1 MYENISNISL
11 VFPGCMLYYVDMYV
25 ARASWPSS
33 NRKVYQSIYLRESY
47 RDGPHVRKR
56 NIANLTHC
64 DPKEIAAIELALQ
77 FKGNLA
83 ALGSLDQIRLGQG
96 PSVGA
101 VWAVL
106 EIARRLGLQKALGP
120 GFAGQLALWQ
130 VVARVLD
137 QGSRLS
143 AVRLAQVHAA
153 AAVLGLQRGFD
164 ENDLYAN
171 LGWLSEQQE
180 RIENRLFAARG
191 RRTEKP
197 QLFLYDVTS
206 SYLEGQDNAYGAYGY
221 NRDGQKGK
229 KQIVIGLLCDPQGE
243 PVSTEV
249 FRGNTQDPQTFA
261 AQVNKATQRFGCER
275 VTFVGDRGMIKSGQV
290 EDLARVGFH
299 YITAITK
306 PQILALLDSGVLQ
319 MELFAAELCEVEHEG
334 RRYVLRRNPL
344 RAEQLAASRADKQA
358 SVERVRQQFE
368 RYLADH
374 PRAKVATAEKA
385 VRAKTVQLKLQN
397 WLQVGIEGRSLK
409 LTVDQAALQEASRLD
424 GCYVLKTDLPES
436 AASKDVVHARYKDL
450 AQVEQAFRTCK
461 TAHLETR
468 PVYVRTAEHTRG
480 HVLVV
485 MLAYLIRR
493 ELSRAWTALDVTV
506 EEGLHQLQTLC
517 STEVKVEGGGSC
529 LRIPTPHSASRA
541 LLQALDLH
549 LPQVLPHSPALV
561 VTRKKLPGRRKPH

>member
-1 MYENISNISL
+1 
-11 VFPGCMLYYVDMYV
+11 MYV

-33 NRKVYQSIYLRESY
+33 NGKVYQSIYLRESY

-64 DPKEIAAIELALQ
+64 DPQEIAAIELALRC
-77 FKGNLA
+77 KGNLA

-96 PSVGA
+96 PSVGTL
-101 VWAVL
+101 WAVL
-106 EIARRLGLQKALGP
+106 EVARRWGLSKALGS

-130 VVARVLD
+130 VLARVLD

-153 AAVLGLQRGFD
+153 GAVLGLQRGFD

-180 RIENRLFAARG
+180 RIEDRLFAAR
-191 RRTEKP
+191 RRGTEKP

-221 NRDGQKGK
+221 NREGKKGK

-249 FRGNTQDPQTFA
+249 FHGNTQDPQTFA
-261 AQVNKATQRFGCER
+261 AQVTKAKQRFGCER
-275 VTFVGDRGMIKSGQV
+275 VTFVGDRGMIKSAQV

-306 PQILALLDSGVLQ
+306 PQIEVLLNSGVLQ
-319 MELFAAELCEVEHEG
+319 MELFADELCEVEHEG

-358 SVERVRQQFE
+358 SVERVRQQCE

-374 PRAKVATAEKA
+374 PRAKVTTAEKA
-385 VRAKTVQLKLQN
+385 VRAKIVQLKLQN
-397 WLQVGIEGRSLK
+397 WLQVGSEGRRLK
-409 LTVDQAALQEASRLD
+409 LIVDPVALQEASRLD
-424 GCYVLKTDLPES
+424 GCYVLKTDLAES
-436 AASKDVVHARYKDL
+436 AASKEVVHARYKDL

-461 TAHLETR
+461 TTHLETR
-468 PVYVRTAEHTRG
+468 PLYVRTAEHTRG

-493 ELSRAWTALDVTV
+493 ELSRAWASLDLTV

-517 STEVKVEGGGSC
+517 TTELQVEGGSRC
-529 LRIPTPHSASRA
+529 LRIPTPDGTSRSLLNA
-541 LLQALDLH
+541 LKLH
-549 LPQVLPHSPALV
+549 LPEALPRSNIRV
-561 VTRKKLPGRRKPH
+561 VTRKKLPGRRKTPLK